1 MLMTHQK
8 IYCLKNGLNYNTMEK
23 IYSKIE
29 ENKLLHIINRL
40 DEIEG
45 RHEVVPEDNFIQCA
59 TLKMANGKT
68 FPPHKHITKDRHYPE
83 QIAQE
88 SWVVI
93 KGSVKCVFYDIDD
106 TIIATPI
113 LEAGD
118 ASFTLYGGHT
128 YEILEDDTI
137 VYEYK
142 TGPYEGQKLDKAFLQ

>member
-1 MLMTHQK
+1 M
-8 IYCLKNGLNYNTMEK
+8 K
-23 IYSKIE
+23 IYSKIDPT
-29 ENKLLHIINRL
+29 KLLHIVNRL
-40 DEIEG
+40 YEIEN
-45 RHEVVPEDNFIQCA
+45 RVELVPQHNFIQCA
-59 TLKMANGKT
+59 SLKMMAGKT
-68 FPPHKHITKDRHYPE
+68 FPAHKHITKDRHYTE

-93 KGSVKCVFYDIDD
+93 KGRVKCIFYDIDD

-128 YEILEDDTI
+128 YEILEDETI

-142 TGPYEGQKLDKAFLQ
+142 TGPYEGQIFDKIFI